1 VNPAAVLGGHIWH
14 INLTFYQELI
24 MHQLEKFSLEGF
36 RSIKRLDGFSLGPI
50 TVLIGANGSGKSN
63 LIGFFR
69 MMNHMMLG
77 GLQPFLQSGG
87 GASNLL
93 HFGPKRTRFLN
104 ANLIFRSDR
113 GLNTYH
119 CELTFAAV
127 DRLMFVI
134 EELKFQE
141 NGSNYPRNI
150 PIENNEPVESQ
161 LSRYLDPNRRTERFI
176 KGFLD
181 KTRVFHFHDTSMTSQ
196 MRNYCDP
203 RDARYL
209 LAEGGNLAAVLLR
222 LRNEFPANYHRVVA
236 GVNTVFPELKDFDFE
251 PDGMNGKGLLLR
263 WRPTSNPAEVF
274 GPAHLSD
281 GTLRMIALV
290 TLFNLPEPMSS
301 WMIILDEPELGLH
314 PAAEAYLASLV
325 RSTSQNTQILLST
338 QSATLVD
345 HFRPSEVV
353 VAEIL
358 QGESTFTRLDEER
371 LGHWLN
377 RYTLGEAWR
386 KNVFGGRPE

>member
-1 VNPAAVLGGHIWH
+1 
-14 INLTFYQELI
+14 
-24 MHQLEKFSLEGF
+24 MHLLEKFSLQGF
-36 RSIKRLDGFSLGPI
+36 RSIKQLEDFTLGPI

-69 MMNHMMLG
+69 MMNEMMLG
-77 GLQPFLQSGG
+77 GLQSFLQNGG
-87 GASNLL
+87 GASNFL
-93 HFGPKRTRFLN
+93 HFGPARTRFLD
-104 ANLIFRSDR
+104 ATLVFRSDS
-113 GLNTYH
+113 GLNTYR

-127 DRLMFVI
+127 DRLMFI
-134 EELKFQE
+134 GEELRFQRH
-141 NGSNYPRNI
+141 GSSDAKKI

-161 LSRYLDPNRRTERFI
+161 LSRDLGPNRLTERFI
-176 KGFLD
+176 KCFLD
-181 KTRVFHFHDTSMTSQ
+181 KTRVFHFHDTSITSQ
-196 MRNYCDP
+196 MRNYCD
-203 RDARYL
+203 RDDTRYL

-222 LRNEFPANYHRVVA
+222 LRNEFPANYHRIVA
-236 GVNTVFPELKDFDFE
+236 GVNTVFPELKDFDLD
-251 PDGMNGKGLLLR
+251 PADPNAKRLLLR
-263 WRPTSNPAEVF
+263 WRPTSNPTQVF

-314 PAAEAYLASLV
+314 PAAEAYLASLI
-325 RSTSQNTQILLST
+325 RSASAQTQILLST

-345 HFRPSEVV
+345 HFKPSEVV
-353 VAEIL
+353 VAEMHE
-358 QGESTFTRLDEER
+358 GVSTFHRLQDEK
-371 LGHWLN
+371 LNHWLK

>member
-1 VNPAAVLGGHIWH
+1 MNGHNRRL
-14 INLTFYQELI
+14 NLTFNRELL
-24 MHQLEKFSLEGF
+24 MHQLEKFSLQGF
-36 RSIKRLDGFSLGPI
+36 RSIKQLDDFSLGAI

-93 HFGPKRTRFLN
+93 HFGPKQTRFLS
-104 ANLIFRSDR
+104 ANLVFRSDQ

-127 DRLMFVI
+127 DRLMFVN
-134 EELKFQE
+134 EELKFQV
-141 NGSNYPRNI
+141 NGSNYPKII

-161 LSRYLDPNRRTERFI
+161 LSRYLDQNRRTERFI

-181 KTRVFHFHDTSMTSQ
+181 KTRVFHFHDTSVTSQ

-209 LAEGGNLAAVLLR
+209 WAEGGNLAAVLLR
-222 LRNEFPANYHRVVA
+222 LRNEYPANYRRVVA

-251 PDGMNGKGLLLR
+251 PDGTNGRGLLLR

-345 HFRPSEVV
+345 QFKPSEVV
-353 VAEIL
+353 VAEL
-358 QGESTFTRLDEER
+358 RNSVSTFARLSEEK
-371 LGHWLN
+371 LGPWLKQ
-377 RYTLGEAWR
+377 YTLGEAWR

>member
-1 VNPAAVLGGHIWH
+1 
-14 INLTFYQELI
+14 
-24 MHQLEKFSLEGF
+24 MHTLETFSLEGF
-36 RSIKRLDGFSLGPI
+36 RSIKQLDNFTLGPI

-69 MMNHMMLG
+69 MMNDMMLG
-77 GLQPFLQSGG
+77 GLQSFLQSGG

-93 HFGPKRTRFLN
+93 HFGPKRTRFLR
-104 ANLIFRSDR
+104 ATLAFRSDQ
-113 GLNTYH
+113 GLNTYR

-127 DRLMFVI
+127 DRLMFVN
-134 EELKFQE
+134 EELQFQK
-141 NGSNYPRNI
+141 NGSNHPGNI
-150 PIENNEPVESQ
+150 PLENNEPVESQ

-181 KTRVFHFHDTSMTSQ
+181 KTRVFHFHDTSITSR

-203 RDARYL
+203 REARYL

-222 LRNEFPANYHRVVA
+222 LRHEFPANYHRIVA
-236 GVNTVFPELKDFDFE
+236 GVNTVFPELKDFDLDPTGGE
-251 PDGMNGKGLLLR
+251 GKGLLLR

-325 RSTSQNTQILLST
+325 RSASTQTQVLIST

-345 HFRPSEVV
+345 HFKPSEVV
-353 VAEIL
+353 VAQTHE
-358 QGESTFTRLDEER
+358 GASTFSRLEDEK
-371 LGHWLN
+371 LNHWLK